1 MYRRILVPVDFSEH
15 GQRAMDHAVALA
27 RAVGA
32 EVVLFHAFERPTPPK
47 VPATDAKLR
56 AYLAEAVA
64 EARARLE
71 HLAAAQEG
79 VTVRALT
86 VEGRPAD
93 EILAALRDEDCDL
106 VCMGSHG
113 RGALREVLMGSVTE
127 RVLHHAPCPVLVVRP
142 PARGAAAGDDGEDA
156 G

>member
-15 GQRAMDHAVALA
+15 GRRAMEHAVALA

-47 VPATDAKLR
+47 MPATDAKLR
-56 AYLAEAVA
+56 AYLAEAV
-64 EARARLE
+64 EDARTRLT

-79 VTVRALT
+79 VGVRALT
-86 VEGRPAD
+86 VEGRPAE
-93 EILAALRDEDCDL
+93 EILAALRDEACDL

-113 RGALREVLMGSVTE
+113 RGALAEVLMGSVTE

-142 PARGAAAGDDGEDA
+142 PAQDGDA
-156 G
+156 GGDEG